1 MIRINN
7 IVAIKGLI
15 GSFKDK
21 TIFMMLVKKLS
32 FDVMHLCQSANIRK
46 WRKQYEKEKDEAFID
61 SYCFCG
67 DDARIVCLCFAING
81 KRNIFPTRNN
91 NYANIRFAYPS

>member
-21 TIFMMLVKKLS
+21 TIFMMLVTKLS
-32 FDVMHLCQSANIRK
+32 FDNMHLCQSVNIRK
-46 WRKQYEKEKDEAFID
+46 WRKQYEKEKDEALQEHNLE
-61 SYCFCG
+61 
-67 DDARIVCLCFAING
+67 ARKKG
-81 KRNIFPTRNN
+81 KVFDLEK
-91 NYANIRFAYPS
+91 S

>member
-21 TIFMMLVKKLS
+21 TIFMMLVTKLS
-32 FDVMHLCQSANIRK
+32 FDNMHLCQSVNIRK
-46 WRKQYEKEKDEAFID
+46 WRKQYEKEKE
-61 SYCFCG
+61 
-67 DDARIVCLCFAING
+67 
-81 KRNIFPTRNN
+81 
-91 NYANIRFAYPS
+91 

>member
-21 TIFMMLVKKLS
+21 TIFMMLVTKLS
-32 FDVMHLCQSANIRK
+32 FDNMHLCQSVNIRK

-61 SYCFCG
+61 SYCFCEIG
-67 DDARIVCLCFAING
+67 RAHV
-81 KRNIFPTRNN
+81 
-91 NYANIRFAYPS
+91 